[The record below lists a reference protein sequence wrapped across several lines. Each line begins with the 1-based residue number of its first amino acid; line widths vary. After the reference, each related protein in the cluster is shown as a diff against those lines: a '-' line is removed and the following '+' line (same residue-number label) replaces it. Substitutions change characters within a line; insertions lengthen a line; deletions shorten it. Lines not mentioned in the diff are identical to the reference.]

1 MKVKLAKKEVIKA
14 LKTSATKE
22 EAATKLGVNRRT
34 LYTRRVELGLVTP
47 R

>member
-1 MKVKLAKKEVIKA
+1 MKAKLAKKEVIKA
-14 LKTSATKE
+14 LKSFSTKE
-22 EAATKLGVNRRT
+22 EAAASLGVNRRT